1 MQIIDFPGGTFY
13 GNGMTDPRDS
23 EELLIRR
30 ALIGLPVFLVAGFL
44 ATVAVVTVMVAY
56 NFNPLNWLE

>member
-1 MQIIDFPGGTFY
+1 MNDHR
-13 GNGMTDPRDS
+13 DP

-44 ATVAVVTVMVAY
+44 ATVAVVTVMLSY
-56 NFNPLNWLE
+56 NFNPMNWLE